1 MGLGSLS
8 WRYLPQLF
16 LLPFL
21 GYPSAYVDLDYIVSA
36 ILPCILFWFLL
47 YIFSCISFL
56 MIFRS
61 FSLIAAL
68 YTVINLVCLW
78 EYVSSG
84 FFYITIFEQYII
96 YLFYPHGP

>member
-1 MGLGSLS
+1 
-8 WRYLPQLF
+8 
-16 LLPFL
+16 
-21 GYPSAYVDLDYIVSA
+21 
-36 ILPCILFWFLL
+36 
-47 YIFSCISFL
+47 

-84 FFYITIFEQYII
+84 FFYITIFEQLYTCFIPVDPSATPVMHPSCI
-96 YLFYPHGP
+96 VLKKEQNVHSSYSNFKRV